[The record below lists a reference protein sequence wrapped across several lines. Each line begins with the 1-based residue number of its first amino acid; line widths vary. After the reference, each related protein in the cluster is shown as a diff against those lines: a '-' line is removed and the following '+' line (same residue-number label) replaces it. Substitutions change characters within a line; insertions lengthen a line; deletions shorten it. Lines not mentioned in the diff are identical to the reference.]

1 MSYNST
7 VPLERTDTPIKVAVV
22 TDDALLRSALAS
34 LLSREADLEVT
45 SLAGADVA
53 LWDPGVDAAQVVDKL
68 GELDRMSAPC
78 LALLPEPPPELGSD
92 YAQRVIGAGARGV
105 ILRERV
111 GPHLLSALRAVRGGL
126 TVLDPQLAGA
136 LVDRGP
142 AMPPLAEALTSR
154 EVEVVQLLAEGLS
167 NKQVAKELG
176 ISEHTAKF
184 HIGRILEKLDAGTR
198 TEAVVRALRYGL
210 ADL

>member
-68 GELDRMSAPC
+68 G
-78 LALLPEPPPELGSD
+78 
-92 YAQRVIGAGARGV
+92 
-105 ILRERV
+105 
-111 GPHLLSALRAVRGGL
+111 
-126 TVLDPQLAGA
+126 
-136 LVDRGP
+136 
-142 AMPPLAEALTSR
+142 
-154 EVEVVQLLAEGLS
+154 
-167 NKQVAKELG
+167 
-176 ISEHTAKF
+176 
-184 HIGRILEKLDAGTR
+184 
-198 TEAVVRALRYGL
+198 
-210 ADL
+210 